1 MAITVRNNETIEK
14 LDELVKKD
22 LAGSKT
28 KMIDVMAEEYEEL
41 LECREE
47 LKILKGALNAI
58 SSVMQDEKD
67 F

>member
-1 MAITVRNNETIEK
+1 MAITVRNNETIQK
-14 LDELVKKD
+14 LDELVSKD

-28 KMIDVMAEEYEEL
+28 KMIDVMVEEYEEL

-47 LKILKGALNAI
+47 LKTLKGALSAI
-58 SSVMQDEKD
+58 SSVMQDEDD